1 MSSNVSHFVEGMF
14 EVSITFLVFP
24 ISNPN
29 TLGVCHAQDS
39 VLGSLSDPELDK
51 IGVPALQGFI
61 NYLKKQNVYINSKIT
76 QRL

>member
-1 MSSNVSHFVEGMF
+1 MF

-39 VLGSLSDPELDK
+39 VLGSLSDPELDR

-61 NYLKKQNVYINSKIT
+61 NYLKKQNVYKYVHKFKNNSETLVTGK
-76 QRL
+76 